1 MIFDWVGFEGGTYIS
16 SVGWVQVGQSNR
28 ERHRER
34 EREREIFPFSNNL
47 GVIDY
52 FIFLCKFRE
61 TKRLDQ

>member
-34 EREREIFPFSNNL
+34 ERERERFSLLAIIWELLTLLSFYVNF
-47 GVIDY
+47 GKQRD
-52 FIFLCKFRE
+52 
-61 TKRLDQ
+61 